1 MKRAA
6 AQKIIDDI
14 TDEKIKGDLNGLLT
28 ELRDGATKADEVVEN
43 YHQRVAGHVQAHA
56 AATDFIEQNFKD

>member
-28 ELRDGATKADEVVEN
+28 ELRDEAAKADEVLEN
-43 YHQRVAGHVQAHA
+43 YRQRVAGHDQAHA
-56 AATDFIEQNFKD
+56 AATAFIEQNFKD